1 MMVFLKFWNFI
12 ACNGCIVAKTQKL
25 YIRLFMYKR
34 AYTILTR
41 FKWIQRG
48 DCTQTINTV
57 KFKLIIILDY
67 MISCMYN
74 CTISLYN
81 IIDKHYK
88 YKIYKLKDIILK
100 I

>member
-1 MMVFLKFWNFI
+1 
-12 ACNGCIVAKTQKL
+12 
-25 YIRLFMYKR
+25 
-34 AYTILTR
+34 
-41 FKWIQRG
+41 
-48 DCTQTINTV
+48 
-57 KFKLIIILDY
+57 